1 MKPESEADDL
11 LHGLM
16 REIGRLEKIQ
26 KDTEGESQAA
36 KPPGKA
42 GAIPFQHVREPAA
55 GDQNPAF
62 AKGVEYALVQSDC
75 EWESLNP
82 SHFPAVPE
90 VEKDSLVAVR
100 DGRRKSRLS
109 PGVNIHSHI
118 VDGMEQYQ
126 AKVRGRVIVIAG
138 SIHVLPSDMDCRL
151 VARTEDGNLS
161 AYLDI
166 YPAYGR
172 RPMPDLGGVIAFLE
186 GKDIRYGIREKTILE
201 ALETCALEGKPVLN
215 ILVAKGFPPLQG
227 KAGSI
232 EYFFDRDFQ
241 GPAPLELDDTGKI
254 DFRNVKW
261 VPVVKKDQLLARVQ
275 PTVPGTVGMEV
286 SGRALPAKPIKN
298 VYLVAGR
305 NVRAD
310 KRETEFYSEINGC
323 VQLNG
328 SLLDV
333 MNVFVVNSDVDFH
346 TGNVRFDGNILVTG
360 HVHKGFEVEAEG
372 DVVILKNAEPCRIK
386 AGRDIHVKG
395 GVLGAGKGK
404 YSLEAGRDINVGY
417 AENAFMEAQR
427 NIIIDNFSLQSF
439 LYCSGQILLE
449 KQRGSIVGGEAMAA
463 KGVQAKVL
471 GTSSGIKTHVAA
483 GVDYALKRQLASLT
497 SREEEM
503 KEAMAKIDH
512 FLRSLLALS
521 GKGALHPSKAQA
533 LKEVVEKRKQL
544 AKAFTAITTRRQELD
559 FQQENMEP
567 GRVKATEAA
576 YSEVYI
582 NIRGRTI
589 KVTETFY
596 RSLFRLDEKTGQILR
611 GPA

>member
-1 MKPESEADDL
+1 MNPESEADDL
-11 LHGLM
+11 LQGLLQ
-16 REIGRLEKIQ
+16 EIGRLEKIQ
-26 KDTEGESQAA
+26 KETEGEAKAA
-36 KPPGKA
+36 GPPGKP
-42 GAIPFQHVREPAA
+42 GAIPFQHVRGPATA
-55 GDQNPAF
+55 DQNPAF
-62 AKGVEYALVQSDC
+62 AKGVEYALLPADC
-75 EWESLNP
+75 DRDSLNP
-82 SHFPAVPE
+82 SHFPGLPE
-90 VEKDSLVAVR
+90 IEKDALVAVR
-100 DGRRKSRLS
+100 DSRRKSRLS
-109 PGVNIHSHI
+109 PGENVFSRT
-118 VDGMEQYQ
+118 VDGVEQYH
-126 AKVRGRVIVIAG
+126 AKVRGRVLVIG
-138 SIHVLPSDMDCRL
+138 DVIHVLPSDMDGRL
-151 VARTEDGNLS
+151 AARTEDGNLS

-166 YPAYGR
+166 YPKYGQGR
-172 RPMPDLGGVIAFLE
+172 MPDLEGVRAFLE
-186 GKDIRYGIREKTILE
+186 GKNIRYGIRENSILE
-201 ALETCALEGKPVLN
+201 ALRTCAAEGKPVSKF
-215 ILVAKGFPPLQG
+215 LVAKGYPPLQG
-227 KAGSI
+227 KAGTI
-232 EYFFDRDFQ
+232 EYFFDQDFQ
-241 GPAPLELDDTGKI
+241 GPAPLELDENGKI

-275 PTVPGTVGMEV
+275 PSIPGTPGMDV
-286 SGRALPAKPIKN
+286 SGRALPPKPIKN

-305 NVRAD
+305 NVRAE
-310 KRETEFYSEINGC
+310 KRDTEFYSEINGC

-328 SLLDV
+328 SLVDV

-346 TGNVRFDGNILVTG
+346 TGNVRFEGNILITG
-360 HVHKGFEVEAEG
+360 YVHKGFEVEAEG

-395 GVLGAGKGK
+395 GVLGAGKGQ

-427 NIIIDNFSLQSF
+427 DIVIENFSLQSF

-463 KGVQAKVL
+463 KGVQAKAL

-483 GVDYALKRQLASLT
+483 GVDYALKRQLASLQR
-497 SREEEM
+497 REEEM
-503 KEAMAKIDH
+503 KQAMAKIDQ

-533 LKEVVEKRKQL
+533 LKEVVEKRKLL
-544 AKAFTAITTRRQELD
+544 AKAFTALTVRRQELD
-559 FQQENMEP
+559 FQQANLEP
-567 GRVKATEAA
+567 GRIKATEAA

-582 NIRGRTI
+582 NIRGRTT